1 MNRKERRAAQAG
13 GKRRSASAPA
23 AVDPDFVN
31 AFVWGGGCST
41 RVFPTQESRFTLPQI
56 QAFLDAN
63 GLKFLGFAIGQV
75 RDQFALHHPRQQE
88 TDLQL
93 WHQFETAHPDL
104 FKNMYQFW
112 VQRS

>member
-1 MNRKERRAAQAG
+1 M
-13 GKRRSASAPA
+13 RSCSR
-23 AVDPDFVN
+23 
-31 AFVWGGGCST
+31 GGGCST

-63 GLKFLGFAIGQV
+63 GLRFLGFAIGQV
-75 RDQFALHHPRQQE
+75 RDQFALHHPRQRE